1 MNEKI
6 LVVDDNNEICNI
18 VTLYLENSSFRVF
31 EAKNGKDALEFLKND
46 KISLMILDIMMPEMD
61 GIEVLKAIGNDR
73 DFPIIFLSAKSSVK
87 DKIEGLYLGA
97 DDYLAKPFDPAELVA
112 RVIALLRR
120 NNRRSNNIIKV
131 GNLSWDKD
139 KRLIYKNENVL
150 NLRSKEYELLTMF
163 MSTPGK
169 VFTKQEIYEN
179 LWQSYYYEDDNTIM
193 VHISNLRDKIEDNPR
208 SPTKIITIRGLGY
221 MLRKEEWILKKI
233 FSRTLLFL

>member
-6 LVVDDNNEICNI
+6 LVVDDNDEIRNI
-18 VTLYLENSSFRVF
+18 VTLYLKNSNF
-31 EAKNGKDALEFLKND
+31 EIYEAINGKEALDFLKNNE
-46 KISLMILDIMMPEMD
+46 ISLMILDIMMPEMD
-61 GIEVLKAIGNDR
+61 GMEVLKAIGNDR

-97 DDYLAKPFDPAELVA
+97 DDYLAKPFDPGELVA

-120 NNRRSNNIIKV
+120 NNRKLDNNIVKI

-139 KRLIYKNENVL
+139 KRLIYKDENLL

-163 MSTPGK
+163 MTTPGK

-179 LWQSYYYEDDNTIM
+179 LWQEYYFEDDNTIM
-193 VHISNLRDKIEDNPR
+193 VHISNLREKIEDNPK

-221 MLRKEEWILKKI
+221 MLRKE
-233 FSRTLLFL
+233 

>member
-6 LVVDDNNEICNI
+6 LVVDDNDEIRNI
-18 VTLYLENSSFRVF
+18 VTLYLKNSNF
-31 EAKNGKDALEFLKND
+31 EIYEAINGKEAIDFLKNNE
-46 KISLMILDIMMPEMD
+46 ISLMILDIMMPEMD

-97 DDYLAKPFDPAELVA
+97 DDYLAKPFDPGELVA

-120 NNRRSNNIIKV
+120 NNRKLDNNIVKI

-139 KRLIYKNENVL
+139 KRLIYKDENLL

-163 MSTPGK
+163 MTTPGK

-179 LWQSYYYEDDNTIM
+179 LWQEYYFEDDNTIM
-193 VHISNLRDKIEDNPR
+193 VHISNLREKIEDDPK
-208 SPTKIITIRGLGY
+208 SPTKIITIRGLAICLGKNNEY
-221 MLRKEEWILKKI
+221 KKKYI
-233 FSRTLLFL
+233 

>member
-6 LVVDDNNEICNI
+6 LVVDDNDDEICNI
-18 VTLYLENSSFRVF
+18 VTLYLENSSFKVF
-31 EAKNGKDALEFLKND
+31 EAKNGKEALEFLKND

-61 GIEVLKAIGNDR
+61 GIEVLKTIGNDR

-120 NNRRSNNIIKV
+120 NNHRSNNIIKV
-131 GNLSWDKD
+131 ENLSWDKD
-139 KRLIYKNENVL
+139 KRLIYKNGNVL

-163 MSTPGK
+163 MTTPGK

-179 LWQSYYYEDDNTIM
+179 LWKSYYFEDDNTIM
-193 VHISNLRDKIEDNPR
+193 VHISNLREKIEDNPR

-221 MLRKEEWILKKI
+221 MLRKE
-233 FSRTLLFL
+233 

>member
-1 MNEKI
+1 VNEKI
-6 LVVDDNNEICNI
+6 LIVDDNDEIRNI
-18 VTLYLENSSFRVF
+18 ITLYLENSNFEVF
-31 EAKNGKDALEFLKND
+31 EANNGKEALDFIKNK
-46 KISLMILDIMMPEMD
+46 KISLMILDIMMPEVD

-73 DFPIIFLSAKSSVK
+73 SFPIIFLSARSSVK

-120 NNRRSNNIIKV
+120 SNRMLDNNIIKI
-131 GNLSWDKD
+131 GNLSWDKY
-139 KRLIYKNENVL
+139 KRLIYKNKNVL

-163 MSTPGK
+163 MTTPGK

-179 LWQSYYYEDDNTIM
+179 LWKSYYFEDDNTIM
-193 VHISNLRDKIEDNPR
+193 VHISNLREKIEDNPK

-221 MLRKEEWILKKI
+221 MLRKEE
-233 FSRTLLFL
+233 

>member
-6 LVVDDNNEICNI
+6 LVVDDNDEICNI
-18 VTLYLENSSFRVF
+18 VTLYLENSSFKVF
-31 EAKNGKDALEFLKND
+31 EAKNGKEALEFLKND

-61 GIEVLKAIGNDR
+61 GIEVLKTIGNDR

-97 DDYLAKPFDPAELVA
+97 DDYLAKLFDPAELVA

-120 NNRRSNNIIKV
+120 NNHRSNNIIKV

-139 KRLIYKNENVL
+139 KRLIYKNGNVL

-163 MSTPGK
+163 MTTPGK

-179 LWQSYYYEDDNTIM
+179 LWQSYYFEDDNTIM
-193 VHISNLRDKIEDNPR
+193 VHISNLREKIEDNPR

-221 MLRKEEWILKKI
+221 MLRKE
-233 FSRTLLFL
+233 

>member
-6 LVVDDNNEICNI
+6 LVVDDNDEIRNI
-18 VTLYLENSSFRVF
+18 VTLYLKNSNF
-31 EAKNGKDALEFLKND
+31 EIYEASTGIEALDFIRKNN
-46 KISLMILDIMMPEMD
+46 ISLMILDIMMPELD
-61 GIEVLKAIGNDR
+61 GIEVLKAIDNDR
-73 DFPIIFLSAKSSVK
+73 DYPIIFLSARSSVK

-131 GNLSWDKD
+131 GSLSWDRD
-139 KRLIYKNENVL
+139 KRLIYKNENIL

-163 MSTPGK
+163 MITPGK

-179 LWQSYYYEDDNTIM
+179 LWQEYYFEDDNTIM
-193 VHISNLRDKIEDNPR
+193 VHISNLREKIEDNPR

-221 MLRKEEWILKKI
+221 MLRKE
-233 FSRTLLFL
+233 